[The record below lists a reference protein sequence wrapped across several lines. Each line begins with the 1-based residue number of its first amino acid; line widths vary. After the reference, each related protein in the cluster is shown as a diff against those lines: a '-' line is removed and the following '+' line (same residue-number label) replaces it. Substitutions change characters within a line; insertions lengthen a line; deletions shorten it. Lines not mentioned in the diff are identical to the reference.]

1 MAKQTADLRALSD
14 DELASRLLE
23 MKDDLFKFRFR
34 LATGQLDNISVINRT
49 RKEVARIETLIRE
62 REIALAEAEGKA

>member
-1 MAKQTADLRALSD
+1 MSKQTTELRNLSD
-14 DELASRLLE
+14 EELSSRLLE
-23 MKDDLFKFRFR
+23 KKDDLFKFRFR

-62 REIALAEAEGKA
+62 REIALHEGKA

>member
-1 MAKQTADLRALSD
+1 MANQTADLRALSD
-14 DELASRLLE
+14 DELAGRLLE
-23 MKDDLFKFRFR
+23 KKDDLFKFRFR

-62 REIALAEAEGKA
+62 REIALHEGKA